1 MEMNKQIETD
11 LSDAVIAKPLRF
23 RAGKRSFSIYPPTLG
38 KIQILKNLYMDMD
51 TDAVLLAADPP
62 GETMRLSREYP
73 DVVCRILAYSTFD
86 GKRTLLDAE
95 KVEQRARFFKDHMT
109 ADERAT
115 LLALILTNDKTEEF
129 IRYFGIDADRQ
140 MRGRISRLKD
150 GGGSASGGGLSSGG
164 SLTFGGKSIYGLLVD
179 FACRRYGWTMDY
191 VVWGISYTN
200 LSMLFADAVTTVY
213 LTDEERRQLG
223 VGFGEVIDADDPANR
238 ELVRELI
245 SE

>member
-1 MEMNKQIETD
+1 MNKQIETH
-11 LSDAVIAKPLRF
+11 LSDAIIARPLRF

-73 DVVCRILAYSTFD
+73 DVVSRILAYSTFD

-109 ADERAT
+109 AHERAT
-115 LLALILTNDKTEEF
+115 LLALILMNDKTEEF

-150 GGGSASGGGLSSGG
+150 GGGSASGGGPSSGG

-223 VGFGEVIDADDPANR
+223 VGFGEVIDAGDPANR